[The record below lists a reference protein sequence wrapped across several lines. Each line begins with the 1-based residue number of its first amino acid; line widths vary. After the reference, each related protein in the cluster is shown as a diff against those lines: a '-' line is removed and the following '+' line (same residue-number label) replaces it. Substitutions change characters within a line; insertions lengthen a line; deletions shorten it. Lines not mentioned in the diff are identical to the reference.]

1 MKGEGRK
8 VEIGI
13 ARTAKTFFLT
23 LSFMFIFFVFLCSCS
38 TIPENSQSHIIE
50 NVPFYA
56 QTSYQCGPASL
67 AGVLN
72 YWGIKVTPD
81 KIAEEIYSASARG
94 TLDIDMVLY
103 ARRKGL
109 LVTQYEGTVDDLRK
123 NIDSRHPL
131 IVLVDYGFSFVRK
144 NHFIVVIGYNDHGV
158 IVNSGKKKGKF
169 VWEKDFVKS
178 WEKTK
183 FWTLLISKNR
193 EVGNEN
199 Y

>member
-1 MKGEGRK
+1 MRKDEGRK
-8 VEIGI
+8 VEIDNTRI
-13 ARTAKTFFLT
+13 TKTFFLT
-23 LSFMFIFFVFLCSCS
+23 SSFMFLPLVLLCSCS
-38 TIPENSQSHIIE
+38 TVQENSQSHVIE
-50 NVPFYA
+50 DVPFYA

-81 KIAEEIYSASARG
+81 EIAEEIYSTSARG

-103 ARRKGL
+103 ARKRVL
-109 LVTQYEGTVDDLRK
+109 LVTQYEGTIEDLRK

-131 IVLVDYGFSFVRK
+131 IVLVDYGFSFMQK

-169 VWEKDFVKS
+169 VLEEDFLKS
-178 WEKTK
+178 WERTK
-183 FWTLLISKNR
+183 FWTLLITR
-193 EVGNEN
+193 TEN
-199 Y
+199 

>member
-1 MKGEGRK
+1 MRKDEGRK
-8 VEIGI
+8 VEIDNTRI
-13 ARTAKTFFLT
+13 TKTFFLT
-23 LSFMFIFFVFLCSCS
+23 SSFMFLLLVLLCSCS
-38 TIPENSQSHIIE
+38 TVQENSQSHVIE
-50 NVPFYA
+50 DVPFYA

-81 KIAEEIYSASARG
+81 EIAEEIYSTSARG

-103 ARRKGL
+103 ARKRGL
-109 LVTQYEGTVDDLRK
+109 LVTQYEGTIEDLRK

-131 IVLVDYGFSFVRK
+131 IVLVDYGFSFMQK

-169 VWEKDFVKS
+169 VLEEDFLKS
-178 WEKTK
+178 WERTK
-183 FWTLLISKNR
+183 FWTLLIKPS
-193 EVGNEN
+193 E
-199 Y
+199 

>member
-1 MKGEGRK
+1 MNEEGWRQRK
-8 VEIGI
+8 VTVDTERIT
-13 ARTAKTFFLT
+13 RTLYLTSSFLF
-23 LSFMFIFFVFLCSCS
+23 LFFVLLCSCS
-38 TIPENSQSHIIE
+38 TIPENSRGHIIE

-81 KIAEEIYSASARG
+81 EIAEEIYSASARG

-103 ARRKGL
+103 ARKRGL
-109 LVTQYEGTVDDLRK
+109 LVTQYEGTVEDLRK
-123 NIDSRHPL
+123 NIDFRHPL

-169 VWEKDFVKS
+169 VLEKDFLKS

-183 FWTLLISKNR
+183 FWTLLIKPY
-193 EVGNEN
+193 E
-199 Y
+199 

>member
-1 MKGEGRK
+1 MRKDEGRK
-8 VEIGI
+8 VEIDNTRI
-13 ARTAKTFFLT
+13 TKTFFLT
-23 LSFMFIFFVFLCSCS
+23 SSFMFLLLVLLCSCS
-38 TIPENSQSHIIE
+38 TVQENSQSHVIE
-50 NVPFYA
+50 DVPFYA

-81 KIAEEIYSASARG
+81 EIAEEIYSTSARG

-103 ARRKGL
+103 ARKRVL
-109 LVTQYEGTVDDLRK
+109 LVTQYEGTIEDLRK

-131 IVLVDYGFSFVRK
+131 IVLVDYGFSFMQK

-169 VWEKDFVKS
+169 VLEEDFLKS
-178 WEKTK
+178 WERTK
-183 FWTLLISKNR
+183 FWTLLITR
-193 EVGNEN
+193 TEN
-199 Y
+199 

>member
-1 MKGEGRK
+1 MNEEGWRQRK
-8 VEIGI
+8 VTVDTERIT
-13 ARTAKTFFLT
+13 RTLYLTSSFLF
-23 LSFMFIFFVFLCSCS
+23 LFFVLLCSCS
-38 TIPENSQSHIIE
+38 TIPENSRGHIIE

-56 QTSYQCGPASL
+56 QISYQCGPASL

-81 KIAEEIYSASARG
+81 EIAEEIYSASARG

-103 ARRKGL
+103 ARKRGL
-109 LVTQYEGTVDDLRK
+109 LVTQYEGTVEDLRK
-123 NIDSRHPL
+123 NIDFRHPL

-169 VWEKDFVKS
+169 VLEKDFLKS

-183 FWTLLISKNR
+183 FWTLLIKPY
-193 EVGNEN
+193 E
-199 Y
+199 

>member
-1 MKGEGRK
+1 MRKDGGRK
-8 VEIGI
+8 V
-13 ARTAKTFFLT
+13 TADTTRITRTFFLT
-23 LSFMFIFFVFLCSCS
+23 SSFLFVLLVLLCLCSCS
-38 TIPENSQSHIIE
+38 TVQENSRSHIIE

-81 KIAEEIYSASARG
+81 EIAEEIYSASARG
-94 TLDIDMVLY
+94 TLDIDMVFY
-103 ARRKGL
+103 ARKRGL
-109 LVTQYEGTVDDLRK
+109 LVTQYEGTVEDLRK
-123 NIDSRHPL
+123 NIDFRHPL
-131 IVLVDYGFSFVRK
+131 IVLVDYGFSFVRE

-169 VWEKDFVKS
+169 VLEKDFLKS

-183 FWTLLISKNR
+183 FWTLLIT
-193 EVGNEN
+193 GTEN
-199 Y
+199 

>member
-1 MKGEGRK
+1 MRKDEGRK
-8 VEIGI
+8 VEIDNTRI
-13 ARTAKTFFLT
+13 TKTFFLT
-23 LSFMFIFFVFLCSCS
+23 SSFMFLLLVLLCSCS
-38 TIPENSQSHIIE
+38 TVQENSQSHVIE
-50 NVPFYA
+50 DVPFYA

-81 KIAEEIYSASARG
+81 EIAEEIYSTSARG

-103 ARRKGL
+103 ARKRVL
-109 LVTQYEGTVDDLRK
+109 LVTQYEGTIEDLRK

-131 IVLVDYGFSFVRK
+131 IVLVDYGFSFMQK

-169 VWEKDFVKS
+169 VLEEDFLKS
-178 WEKTK
+178 WERTK
-183 FWTLLISKNR
+183 FWTLLIKPS
-193 EVGNEN
+193 E
-199 Y
+199 

>member
-1 MKGEGRK
+1 MRKDEGRK
-8 VEIGI
+8 VEIDNTRI
-13 ARTAKTFFLT
+13 TKTFFLT
-23 LSFMFIFFVFLCSCS
+23 SSFMFLLLVLLCSCS
-38 TIPENSQSHIIE
+38 TVQENSQSHVIE
-50 NVPFYA
+50 DVPFYA

-81 KIAEEIYSASARG
+81 EIAEEIYSTSARG

-103 ARRKGL
+103 ARKRGL
-109 LVTQYEGTVDDLRK
+109 LVTQYEGTIEDLRK

-131 IVLVDYGFSFVRK
+131 IVLVDYGFSFMQK

-169 VWEKDFVKS
+169 VLEEDFLKS
-178 WEKTK
+178 WERTK
-183 FWTLLISKNR
+183 FWTLLITR
-193 EVGNEN
+193 TEN
-199 Y
+199 

>member
-1 MKGEGRK
+1 MRKDEGRK
-8 VEIGI
+8 VEIDNTRI
-13 ARTAKTFFLT
+13 TKTFFHT
-23 LSFMFIFFVFLCSCS
+23 SSFMFLLLVLLCSCS
-38 TIPENSQSHIIE
+38 TVQENSQSHVIE
-50 NVPFYA
+50 DVPFYA

-81 KIAEEIYSASARG
+81 EIAEEIYSTSARG

-103 ARRKGL
+103 ARKRGL
-109 LVTQYEGTVDDLRK
+109 LVTQYEGTIEDLRK

-131 IVLVDYGFSFVRK
+131 IVLVDYGFSFMQK

-169 VWEKDFVKS
+169 VLEEDFLKS
-178 WEKTK
+178 WERTK
-183 FWTLLISKNR
+183 FWTLLIKPS
-193 EVGNEN
+193 E
-199 Y
+199 

>member
-1 MKGEGRK
+1 MRKDEGRN
-8 VEIGI
+8 VEIDNTRI
-13 ARTAKTFFLT
+13 TKTFFLT
-23 LSFMFIFFVFLCSCS
+23 SSFMFLLLVLLCSCS
-38 TIPENSQSHIIE
+38 TVQENSQSHVIE
-50 NVPFYA
+50 DVPFYA

-81 KIAEEIYSASARG
+81 EIAEEIYSTSARG

-103 ARRKGL
+103 AQKRGL
-109 LVTQYEGTVDDLRK
+109 LVIQYEGTIEDLRK

-131 IVLVDYGFSFVRK
+131 IVLVDYGFSFMRE

-158 IVNSGKKKGKF
+158 IVNSGKKKCKF
-169 VWEKDFVKS
+169 VLEEDFLKS

-183 FWTLLISKNR
+183 FWTLLIEPS
-193 EVGNEN
+193 E
-199 Y
+199 